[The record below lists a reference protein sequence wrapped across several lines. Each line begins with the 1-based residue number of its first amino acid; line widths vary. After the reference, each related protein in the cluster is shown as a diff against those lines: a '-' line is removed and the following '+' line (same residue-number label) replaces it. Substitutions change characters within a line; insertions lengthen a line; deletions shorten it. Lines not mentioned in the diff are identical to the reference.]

1 LSQVRDLIEDAYRKI
16 GVVAEDEP
24 MTADQAKTGLRE
36 FNRMLRSWQNF
47 GHNLW
52 IEESYGFNLTT
63 AASYTLTL
71 RPMRISSIRFKQDDQ
86 ETPIALVTRQEYDD
100 LPDKTATGLPSMVH
114 FSRLQSTAKIYVWP
128 VLATA
133 SGERIQF
140 TYEREF
146 EETDDLSD
154 GPDAPVEWDNAIV
167 YSLAVLLAPNHA
179 KEPPLDMAAAFLQQ
193 ALAADREG
201 SVFLFGDCE

>member
-1 LSQVRDLIEDAYRKI
+1 MEDAYRKI

-36 FNRMLRSWQNF
+36 FNRMLRSWQNY

-52 IEESYGFNLTT
+52 IEERYTLTPTT
-63 AASYTLTL
+63 AASYTLTV
-71 RPMRISSIRFKQDDQ
+71 RPMRISSVRLKQNGI
-86 ETPIALVTRQEYDD
+86 EMPIAGITRQEYDAY
-100 LPDKTATGLPSMVH
+100 PDKASVGVPSCYH
-114 FSRLQSTAKIYVWP
+114 FERLRASAKIYLWP
-128 VLATA
+128 VFA
-133 SGERIQF
+133 SVSSETIEI

-146 EETDDLSD
+146 EEADDLSD
-154 GPDAPVEWDNAIV
+154 GPDTPGEWENAIV

-179 KEPPLDMAAAFLQQ
+179 KEPPVDMAAGFLQQ